1 LRQPRM
7 HISILLSWLSLLTH
21 LGISGFHFHLVFCL
35 GSAPWPTP
43 TLKKALKMF
52 LYMSMRRMVLD
63 SQPDVLKSRR
73 QWRDSRTVKWNVLPG
88 HPRPRLFG
96 GSHRHSGHSETEYNT
111 LFSRTQKGVN
121 NNGCHSH
128 NQSKHQ
134 ECTSLITP
142 CLLVFSIHANAPTYG
157 VARSGHLC
165 RTMSKSKW
173 ARGNQTKKRRHT
185 WGTEYI
191 P

>member
-1 LRQPRM
+1 
-7 HISILLSWLSLLTH
+7 
-21 LGISGFHFHLVFCL
+21 
-35 GSAPWPTP
+35 
-43 TLKKALKMF
+43 
-52 LYMSMRRMVLD
+52 VLD
-63 SQPDVLKSRR
+63 CTALACELRVDVTGVLGVRFAYVIQSPHLRFGWRR
-73 QWRDSRTVKWNVLPG
+73 NTLDGRVISSAYSENDEKTRQTT
-88 HPRPRLFG
+88 
-96 GSHRHSGHSETEYNT
+96 SETGLCT
-111 LFSRTQKGVN
+111 LFSRTQKGAN
-121 NNGCHSH
+121 NNACHSH

-134 ECTSLITP
+134 ECTSLITL

-157 VARSGHLC
+157 VARPGHLC